1 MCFWYPNLEKWKK
14 NTYIAQNGQLLKYF
28 LLKRILILITDAT
41 DIEK

>member
-1 MCFWYPNLEKWKK
+1 MEAAYKK
-14 NTYIAQNGQLLKYF
+14 NTYIAPNGQLLKYF